1 MQQSIE
7 KNQNQ
12 TVEFS
17 LVEMAEMLIKHQGIH
32 EGLYNLS
39 LRFQIAIGAV
49 GPSPELRYPGAMVG
63 VSHIGLAKTEEG
75 KKDSNTVNAAEVN
88 PAPKASR

>member
-39 LRFQIAIGAV
+39 LRFQIALGGIGT
-49 GPSPELRYPGAMVG
+49 SPELRYPGAMVA
-63 VSHIGLAKTEEG
+63 VSHIGLSRTEEG
-75 KKDSNTVNAAEVN
+75 KENIHTVNAAKVN
-88 PAPKASR
+88 PAPKKSR